1 MKPYKSDNLVLC
13 KRLCKQTNQIISK
26 PCIALQNILRMTNIA
41 GVGGRMVC
49 IQCRVG

>member
-13 KRLCKQTNQIISK
+13 KRLCKQTKQATY
-26 PCIALQNILRMTNIA
+26 CITKYILRMTNIA